1 MIYPPLSGILMR
13 AASCFGLSD
22 TGQQPAKESF
32 SVFAAILS
40 CDESCLVRR
49 HYHQRLLQTS
59 LELRKNRSKSWW
71 KRYAHQQAAILQGS
85 VIDSFGG
92 GTR

>member
-1 MIYPPLSGILMR
+1 MTNPLLPVSL
-13 AASCFGLSD
+13 
-22 TGQQPAKESF
+22 
-32 SVFAAILS
+32 
-40 CDESCLVRR
+40 
-49 HYHQRLLQTS
+49 HYHRLLLQTS
-59 LELRKNRSKSWW
+59 LALRKNRSKSWR